1 MLTNMKTLLEIA
13 EKKNIAIPAFNAYN
27 GETAMGIIKA
37 AEEANACVIIQMYSR
52 LFMSEEAEFVSPWAP
67 GRISSPEA

>member
-37 AEEANACVIIQMYSR
+37 AEEANACIIIPERSS
-52 LFMSEEAEFVSPWAP
+52 LCVS
-67 GRISSPEA
+67 

>member
-13 EKKNIAIPAFNAYN
+13 EKKNCAIPAFNAYN

-37 AEEANACVIIQMYSR
+37 AEEAKEKRAYYEK
-52 LFMSEEAEFVSPWAP
+52 LAEEK
-67 GRISSPEA
+67 